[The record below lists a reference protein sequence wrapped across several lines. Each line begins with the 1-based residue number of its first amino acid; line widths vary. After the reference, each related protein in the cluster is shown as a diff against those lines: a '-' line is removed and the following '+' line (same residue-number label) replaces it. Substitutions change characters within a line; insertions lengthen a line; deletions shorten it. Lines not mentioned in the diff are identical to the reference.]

1 MTLPFQISREIA
13 SNFGSAAREVRDE
26 NTIER
31 VLSQAMNNP
40 QVLQNS
46 IGQIL
51 SQVSPE
57 RQGEAIKYL
66 QGSMQNMQKQQQ
78 QQQRR
83 SALEKYGIN
92 ADFPESLQKIQYE
105 NQLKDERFQNADSLF
120 SPQTAIPNQNNQLNN
135 QQNKLQNLPQQQQ
148 QQQSLENLDQNIL
161 NTQDIQNNQQK
172 SIVNTEQNKNNL
184 FRLLAHPDNA
194 IRERAKGELKQLQE
208 DNILSQKEVKRL
220 RDEEISFH
228 KESEKYD
235 EELFKQNKAA
245 KRQVEAIKDI
255 NTALAS
261 GNVSR
266 GSLSNIFKGFGKIG
280 DKLSEILLKPDEATI
295 QASIPYLL
303 EGWKEVFGVRL
314 TDADLRLLQ
323 DKLPSIGKSVEAN
336 MAITKILKKYAD
348 LTLLRGTIA
357 KEIKAQ
363 NKGLRPLG
371 YADKVEERFDQMI
384 QPVQIIYSNNGID
397 RKIDIPAYKV
407 SEAIQAG
414 ARLANE

>member
-13 SNFGSAAREVRDE
+13 NNFGSAAREVRDE

-31 VLSQAMNNP
+31 VLSQAMNSKNP
-40 QVLQNS
+40 EILQNS

-57 RQGEAIKYL
+57 RQGAAVQYL
-66 QGSMQNMQKQQQ
+66 QGAMQNM
-78 QQQRR
+78 
-83 SALEKYGIN
+83 
-92 ADFPESLQKIQYE
+92 
-105 NQLKDERFQNADSLF
+105 
-120 SPQTAIPNQNNQLNN
+120 
-135 QQNKLQNLPQQQQ
+135 QQQQ
-148 QQQSLENLDQNIL
+148 QQQQQFKREIDAGLTPGINPTSQAAIYKEGQKNQRLQQAEALFDNQNIVQP
-161 NTQDIQNNQQK
+161 NIPSTQQQQVPLQGNQQNISQLPVQNQINNQP
-172 SIVNTEQNKNNL
+172 TENSQTRSQNLPSNNEQRKNNL
-184 FRLLAHPDNA
+184 FKLLAHPDNA

-220 RDEEISFH
+220 REEEVSFH

-245 KRQVEAIKDI
+245 KRQVEAVKDI

-314 TDADLRLLQ
+314 TDADLKLLQ
-323 DKLPSIGKSVEAN
+323 DKLPSIGKSAESN

-348 LTLLRGTIA
+348 LTLLRGKIA
-357 KEIKAQ
+357 KEIKDK

-371 YADKVEERFDQMI
+371 YADKIEERFDQMT
-384 QPVQIIYSNNGID
+384 QPVKIIYSNNGVD
-397 RKIDIPAYKV
+397 RQIEIPAYKV
-407 SEAIQAG
+407 SEAIQSG